1 MKKKCCRIKLY
12 FVKKR
17 SFFLQSPASSCHGNE
32 AEMRVRKRKTW
43 IFFFFIQKK
52 MQNFSTSWNFIVRYK
67 SCKKNI
73 RKWIFVLRTE
83 MMKILQRELFCSL
96 KIILFLWKLKE
107 RNIFGVLKWT
117 EIRRTP
123 FQLQKLWR
131 ETLKLKNFK

>member
-43 IFFFFIQKK
+43 IFFFLYSEENAEFFNFMKLYRALQKL
-52 MQNFSTSWNFIVRYK
+52 Q
-67 SCKKNI
+67 KNI

-131 ETLKLKNFK
+131 ETLKLKSFK